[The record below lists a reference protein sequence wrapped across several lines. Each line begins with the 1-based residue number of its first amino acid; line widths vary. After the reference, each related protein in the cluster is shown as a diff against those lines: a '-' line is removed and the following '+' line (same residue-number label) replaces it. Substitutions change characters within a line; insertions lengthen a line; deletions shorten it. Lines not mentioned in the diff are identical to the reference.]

1 MAFWPIKTKINTS
14 SSTSPHGVPKQK
26 NQHLQF
32 RIEIM
37 PKKEEL
43 FLIKVSIQR
52 VMSTISRRTFV
63 EHSVSALFKKKSLVS
78 ILRKF
83 VKPWGSSSD
92 NSFTKAW
99 WTLCFLRLWIQART
113 HLFLWRFFLCIL
125 WRTLAIIIMHK
136 EIIISSS
143 WSYILC
149 TQWQEN
155 SGKWNWI
162 EWVSHMK
169 HVMTGK

>member
-1 MAFWPIKTKINTS
+1 MW
-14 SSTSPHGVPKQK
+14 
-26 NQHLQF
+26 
-32 RIEIM
+32 
-37 PKKEEL
+37 
-43 FLIKVSIQR
+43 
-52 VMSTISRRTFV
+52 TISIRWTFV

-83 VKPWGSSSD
+83 LKPWGSSSD

-99 WTLCFLRLWIQART
+99 WAPCFLCLWIQART
-113 HLFLWRFFLCIL
+113 HFFLWHFFLCIL

-169 HVMTGK
+169 HVFVNLHLKCILNRGSYLKSNYVYPIFFLMKCIPET